1 MLWALICFIAISL
14 SVEFLANCYLVVHI
28 NGIYMYAS
36 SVQVIQ
42 KSNVLAAMN
51 ASQPSSLKLP
61 ATDALTFFFII
72 SSKSD
77 ELDATSQ

>member
-14 SVEFLANCYLVVHI
+14 SIEFLANCYLVVHI

-36 SVQVIQ
+36 SVQMIQ

-51 ASQPSSLKLP
+51 GFTAFQQTT
-61 ATDALTFFFII
+61 ATDALTFFL
-72 SSKSD
+72 SSAPK
-77 ELDATSQ
+77 AMN

>member
-1 MLWALICFIAISL
+1 MLWTLIGFIAISL

-36 SVQVIQ
+36 SVQIIQ

-51 ASQPSSLKLP
+51 GFTAFQSKASCYRGINILFLSSAPK
-61 ATDALTFFFII
+61 AMN
-72 SSKSD
+72 
-77 ELDATSQ
+77 

>member
-1 MLWALICFIAISL
+1 
-14 SVEFLANCYLVVHI
+14 
-28 NGIYMYAS
+28 MYAS
-36 SVQVIQ
+36 SVQMIQ

-51 ASQPSSLKLP
+51 GFTAFQQTT

-77 ELDATSQ
+77 ELGATFTIGYSV